1 MPARVP
7 PRLVALVFFAALGC
21 ALGVYPLQPLQGSW
35 LAPLLLA
42 YTALLWWRPV
52 LWLFALPALLPIVD
66 LAPLTGWFFLEEI
79 DLLLMVTAG
88 VCYWHT
94 DRAPSAL
101 PRWTPPF
108 RYGLVLLA
116 VACAIGLWRG
126 LAPLAAPDVNAFN
139 NYLSPYN
146 ALRVGKAWLWALI
159 LLPPLRRAAGPQLHG
174 VYRLFVPGLLTGLFF
189 VTCAAIGERLQFPGL
204 LNFSSDYRI
213 TAPFSAM
220 HTGGAAL
227 DGFLALTFPVLA
239 MWLFGR
245 ASVARTAAALVL
257 LPLALYAGLATFSRG
272 LYLAYAVTATVLL
285 CSALPGWVR
294 HGGPGDAPGQRRPPP
309 ALPMLATAL
318 ATALAAVLAVT
329 LVLGLLNAVF
339 TSSGYR
345 GYGAA
350 LLVLAAMLLLSA
362 QPLRPAMLTSG
373 LLVGAALAALCAWLL
388 PIGNPAYAVMKAPYL
403 LFLGSALGFALAML
417 PALTGAAR
425 RGPISQPLA
434 ALAYAGLL
442 LNAGWIAL
450 HTSGPSTLAPSGGLL
465 ALAMLPIVINLVL
478 KRPLWR
484 ITPRRLTAVAAG
496 MLVLAAIVPI
506 YNGYFVEQRFSHTGG
521 DLAKRLRHWGQGLD
535 MMDKD
540 PMTAMLGLGLGKF
553 PVAYHW
559 RNGDGE
565 IPPSYRYVDRA
576 GNRHLRLATGA
587 QPAGY
592 GEPLRIGQTV
602 QVRPHTQYQLS
613 VDVWHDGSPAFLHVE
628 LCERQLLYRRNCVP
642 VPQRQLASGPYWQ
655 HIRHGLD
662 TGTLGAGGAPVRL
675 ELAAHGQRVA
685 LDVDNV
691 ALRGGRDDHDLIRN
705 GTFTDANNYWF
716 FSSDHHHL
724 PWHLKNLALNVY
736 FEMGWPGV
744 LAYWMLVFSAAST
757 LLRRAVREKSMRAAA
772 WFAAI
777 LSFQMVGLFDSLLDV
792 PRITF
797 LFMLVLCAAA
807 LQPVQTGAP
816 RPAAIKAINAIKAI
830 KAIKCGH

>member
-1 MPARVP
+1 MRLRVVPA
-7 PRLVALVFFAALGC
+7 RLVALAFCAALAC
-21 ALGVYPLQPLQGSW
+21 SLSVYPLQGSW
-35 LAPLLLA
+35 LAGLLLA
-42 YTALLWWRPV
+42 YAALLWWRPV
-52 LWLFALPALLPIVD
+52 LWLLALPALLPIVD

-79 DLLLMVTAG
+79 DLLLMVTVAI
-88 VCYWHT
+88 CYWHL

-101 PRWTPPF
+101 PRWTPLF
-108 RYGLVLLA
+108 RCGLVLLA

-126 LAPLAAPDVNAFN
+126 LQPLAAPGANAFN

-159 LLPPLRRAAGPQLHG
+159 LLPPLRQAAGAQLHG
-174 VYRLFVPGLLTGLFF
+174 VSALFVPGVLTGLFF
-189 VTCAAIGERLQFPGL
+189 VTCAAIAERVQFPGL

-227 DGFLALTFPVLA
+227 DGFLALTFPLLA

-245 ASVARTAAALVL
+245 ASVARTAAALLL

-272 LYLAYAVTATVLL
+272 LYLAYAVTAAILL
-285 CSALPGWVR
+285 CAALSSLVR
-294 HGGPGDAPGQRRPPP
+294 HDNRSGMPGQRRQLS
-309 ALPMLATAL
+309 ALPNLTRATSPL
-318 ATALAAVLAVT
+318 VTAVAAVLVVT

-362 QPLRPAMLTSG
+362 QPLRAAMLTSG
-373 LLVGAALAALCAWLL
+373 LVAGTAVAAFCAWLL
-388 PIGNPAYAVMKAPYL
+388 PVGNPAYALMKAPYL
-403 LFLGSALGFALAML
+403 MFLCSAIGFGLAML
-417 PALTGAAR
+417 PTLRGTGR
-425 RGPISQPLA
+425 RGPVAQPLA

-465 ALAMLPIVINLVL
+465 ALALLPIVGNLVL

-484 ITPRRLTAVAAG
+484 ITPHSLTAVIAG
-496 MLVLAAIVPI
+496 LLVLAAVVPI
-506 YNGYFVEQRFSHTGG
+506 HNGYFVEQRFSSTGG
-521 DLAKRLRHWGQGLD
+521 DLAKRVRHWSQALE
-535 MMDKD
+535 MMDDD
-540 PMTAMLGLGLGKF
+540 PATALLGMGLGKF
-553 PVAYHW
+553 PVVYHW

-565 IPPSYRYVDRA
+565 IPPSYAYADRA
-576 GNRHLRLATGA
+576 GSRSLRLATGA
-587 QPAGY
+587 QAAGY
-592 GEPLRIGQTV
+592 GEPLRLWQTV
-602 QVRPHTQYQLS
+602 GGLPHTTYQVS
-613 VDVWHDGSPAFLHVE
+613 VDVWNDGPPGFLNVE
-628 LCERQLLYRRNCVP
+628 LCERQLLYRRNCMA
-642 VPQRQLASGPYWQ
+642 VPQQQLASGPYWQ
-655 HIRHGLD
+655 NMRYTLD
-662 TGTLGAGGAPVRL
+662 TGSLGASGAPVRL
-675 ELAAHGQRVA
+675 ELAAQGQRVV

-691 ALRGGRDDHDLIRN
+691 TLRSLRDNRDLIRN

-724 PWHLKNLALNVY
+724 PWHIKNLALNLY

-744 LAYWMLVFSAAST
+744 VAYCMLVFGTVWT
-757 LLRRAVREKSMRAAA
+757 LLRRAVRENSMRSAA
-772 WFAAI
+772 WVAAI
-777 LSFQMVGLFDSLLDV
+777 LAFQMVGLFDSLLDV

-797 LFMLVLCAAA
+797 LFMLVLCVAA
-807 LQPVQTGAP
+807 LQPAP
-816 RPAAIKAINAIKAI
+816 APTPEPEPAP
-830 KAIKCGH
+830 